1 MQPIHLA
8 ASGDKTRI
16 VDILVDEYHV
26 DPQAKVL
33 YTYRQIVASFTSYI
47 AMSFFIQDQDG
58 MAPIH
63 HAAIWG
69 LTDMISNL
77 ITKHKVDPK
86 SRGKVSTL

>member
-26 DPQAKVL
+26 DPHAKVL

-47 AMSFFIQDQDG
+47 AISFHSGSGWDGPHSSCCYLGTNRYDIQLDHQTQG
-58 MAPIH
+58 
-63 HAAIWG
+63 G
-69 LTDMISNL
+69 S
-77 ITKHKVDPK
+77 
-86 SRGKVSTL
+86 